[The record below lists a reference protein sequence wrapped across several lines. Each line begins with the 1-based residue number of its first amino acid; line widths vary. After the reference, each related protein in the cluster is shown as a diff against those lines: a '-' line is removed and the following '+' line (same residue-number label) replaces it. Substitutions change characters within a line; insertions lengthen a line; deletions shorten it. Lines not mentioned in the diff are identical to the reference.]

1 MEQRKSKGRKSKIP
15 DGLKELLES
24 LTFDVLKAQP
34 EDILVYCIE
43 NLTRRLDERF
53 QYNVNEAV
61 EANKDD
67 ANRNYES
74 ELKADVAQLEDEEGK
89 QDVNDYQNVEETPV
103 SNVPIN
109 EDEEVEV
116 KGDIEE
122 VPDPDVSVVEGYF
135 SDESI
140 MDRESYVKRRQGV
153 RGVSIDPEKTYNHE
167 IVVHPKSDQQ
177 KEKLM
182 QVVHEI
188 HLLRCLDRDDHIEL
202 INAMFERKV
211 EPGEEV
217 IKFGEDGDNFYIIE
231 DGDYEIYTMKDNQ
244 MQKIAEYKGKGS
256 FGELALLYNTPRAAT
271 VRAITKGTLW
281 AITRDT
287 FHAIITAKA
296 FKKRKL
302 YESLLE
308 KVDILS
314 YLTPYERLNVAD
326 TLQTRIVEEGEAIFL
341 QGQLGYEM
349 YFIIS
354 GSVKVISRIMGNG
367 NVDEKEEHQHH
378 EQQEQEQEGEE
389 IELCQL
395 KENDYFGE
403 LALLTT
409 KPRAAS
415 VYALERTCLAVLDV
429 DSFHRLLG
437 PCEKALK
444 EKTQHYDEQR
454 AYLWS
459 KRRTSNA

>member
-1 MEQRKSKGRKSKIP
+1 
-15 DGLKELLES
+15 
-24 LTFDVLKAQP
+24 
-34 EDILVYCIE
+34 
-43 NLTRRLDERF
+43 
-53 QYNVNEAV
+53 
-61 EANKDD
+61 
-67 ANRNYES
+67 
-74 ELKADVAQLEDEEGK
+74 
-89 QDVNDYQNVEETPV
+89 
-103 SNVPIN
+103 
-109 EDEEVEV
+109 
-116 KGDIEE
+116 
-122 VPDPDVSVVEGYF
+122 
-135 SDESI
+135 
-140 MDRESYVKRRQGV
+140 
-153 RGVSIDPEKTYNHE
+153 
-167 IVVHPKSDQQ
+167 
-177 KEKLM
+177 M